1 LSIAPPSVPRR
12 DARVAGAKLRCNQ
25 LVNEILMTG
34 MNRLSPLIVR
44 RVGRFGPT
52 AMAMPMPEPMP
63 FAGAEHAQWLDDLR
77 LFATGWVGGLIFFG
91 TLLG

>member
-1 LSIAPPSVPRR
+1 
-12 DARVAGAKLRCNQ
+12 
-25 LVNEILMTG
+25 MTG

-52 AMAMPMPEPMP
+52 AVAMPMPERMP
-63 FAGAEHAQWLDDLR
+63 FAGAEPGRWLEDLK
-77 LFATGWVGGLIFFG
+77 LFATGWIGGLIFFG

>member
-1 LSIAPPSVPRR
+1 
-12 DARVAGAKLRCNQ
+12 
-25 LVNEILMTG
+25 MTG

-44 RVGRFGPT
+44 RAGPYAAMVPLAQPAPFGT
-52 AMAMPMPEPMP
+52 AEP
-63 FAGAEHAQWLDDLR
+63 AARLEDLR